1 MLEANS
7 ASPVWLN
14 VVLLG
19 LPFDM
24 LDLEVVDMFDNSN
37 SEAVGP
43 DVVKVDDLNN
53 VDVGDV
59 LGKLVLVV
67 LNFKST
73 PVRIDKVVRESVLLA
88 SFCDSSELGELVGV
102 AELVKEI
109 VLESV
114 SLVLLFGKVMSLP

>member
-19 LPFDM
+19 LPKAM
-24 LDLEVVDMFDNSN
+24 LDPEVVDMFDSSN

-67 LNFKST
+67 NFKSVL
-73 PVRIDKVVRESVLLA
+73 VRIDKVVRESVLLA

-109 VLESV
+109 VLEIV
-114 SLVLLFGKVMSLP
+114 ALVLLFGKVMSFP

>member
-24 LDLEVVDMFDNSN
+24 LDPEVVDIFDNSN

-53 VDVGDV
+53 VEVGDV

-67 LNFKST
+67 LNFKSVL
-73 PVRIDKVVRESVLLA
+73 VRIDVVRDTVLLV
-88 SFCDSSELGELVGV
+88 SFCDSSEGELVGV

-109 VLESV
+109 VLEIV